1 MLVGVPARFPFLDAP
16 TPLAISHR
24 GSSADGLENTLAAV
38 EHVVGLGYRYLETD
52 VRISRDGV
60 LLLMHDP
67 TLDRVTD
74 RSGRVADLPWAEV
87 SRALVGGREPVARV
101 DDLLG
106 GWPDLRV
113 NLHLK
118 VADAA
123 LPLAE
128 AIRRTGAL
136 DRVSVGA
143 FPDRWVA
150 RVRAAA
156 GPRLCTTLGTRGV
169 FALRVASYR
178 RAEPLRSPAGCVQ
191 VPPRVGTLDLVD
203 RRFMRAA
210 HHRDLQV
217 HAWTINDPAEMHRL
231 LDLGVDGI
239 MTDRA
244 ELLRDVLVARGQ
256 WHGEAPLDR

>member
-1 MLVGVPARFPFLDAP
+1 VPTRFPFLDAP

-24 GSSADGLENTLAAV
+24 GSSPDGLENTLAAV
-38 EHVVGLGYRYLETD
+38 ERVVGLGYRYLETD

-74 RSGRVADLPWAEV
+74 RTGRVADLPWAEV
-87 SRALVGGREPVARV
+87 ARARVGGREPVARV

-118 VADAA
+118 VASAA

-156 GPRLCTTLGTRGV
+156 GPGLCTTLGTRGV
-169 FALRVASYR
+169 LALRVASYR
-178 RAEPLRSPAGCVQ
+178 RAEPLRPTEPAGCVQ
-191 VPPRVGTLDLVD
+191 VPARLGSLDLVD
-203 RRFMRAA
+203 RRFMHAA
-210 HHRDLQV
+210 HRRDLQV
-217 HAWTINDPAEMHRL
+217 HAWTINDPHEMARL
-231 LDLGVDGI
+231 LELGVDGI

-244 ELLRDVLVARGQ
+244 NLLREVLTARGQ
-256 WHGEAPLDR
+256 WHAG

>member
-1 MLVGVPARFPFLDAP
+1 MHAGYVLSRFPFLDAP

-24 GSSADGLENTLAAV
+24 GSATDGLENTLAAV
-38 EHVVGLGYRYLETD
+38 ERVVGLGYRYLETD

-60 LLLMHDP
+60 LVLMHDA
-67 TLDRVTD
+67 TIDRVTD
-74 RSGRVADLPWAEV
+74 RAGRVEALTWAELSAARV
-87 SRALVGGREPVARV
+87 AGREPIARV

-106 GWPDLRV
+106 SWPELRI

-118 VADAA
+118 VARAA

-128 AIRRTGAL
+128 TIYRARAVH
-136 DRVSVGA
+136 RVSVGS
-143 FPDRWVA
+143 FSDRWTA

-156 GPRLCTTLGTRGV
+156 GPDLCTALGPRGV
-169 FALRVASYR
+169 LALRAASYR
-178 RAEPLRSPAGCVQ
+178 PARSLVSPAGCVQ

-203 RRFMRAA
+203 DRFMRAA
-210 HHRDLQV
+210 HHRHLQV
-217 HAWTINDPAEMHRL
+217 HAWTINDEAEMHRL

-244 ELLRDVLVARGQ
+244 DVLRDVLVARRQ
-256 WHGEAPLDR
+256 WVA